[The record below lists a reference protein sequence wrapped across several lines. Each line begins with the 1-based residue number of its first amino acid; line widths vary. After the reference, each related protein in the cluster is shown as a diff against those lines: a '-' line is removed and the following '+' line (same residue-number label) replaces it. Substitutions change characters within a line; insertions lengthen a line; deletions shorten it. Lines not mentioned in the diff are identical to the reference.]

1 MLLPAEMSQSI
12 AVFLVAVSFVT
23 SFITAAFGIG
33 GGAIIL
39 AVLAVSVPPAA
50 LIPVHGVVQLG
61 SNAGRVGL
69 MLKDVIWRP
78 ALPFIGGSV
87 LGASIGGVVAVQIP
101 TAIVQI
107 AVGLFIVFVVLVKL
121 PPIAMRY
128 VFAGGL
134 FSSFLTMFFGA
145 TGNFIAAMV
154 KSMRLDPLPHVATH
168 SVMMTV
174 QHLIKVI
181 VFGIIGF
188 NFGEY
193 LPLIVGMLLTGFIGT
208 FIGKQFL
215 VKSGKAYFKPILN
228 SVLLFVAAHLIWTGA
243 SLMLT
248 PA

>member
-1 MLLPAEMSQSI
+1 MILPHDMALPI
-12 AVFLVAVSFVT
+12 AIFLVFMSFVT

-39 AVLAVSVPPAA
+39 AVLAVSVPAAA
-50 LIPVHGVVQLG
+50 LIPIHGVVQLG

-69 MLKDVIWRP
+69 MLKDVVWRP
-78 ALPFIGGSV
+78 VLPFIGGSV
-87 LGASIGGVVAVQIP
+87 IGAGIGGALAVQIP

-154 KSMRLDPLPHVATH
+154 KSMQLDPLPHV
-168 SVMMTV
+168 
-174 QHLIKVI
+174 QH
-181 VFGIIGF
+181 
-188 NFGEY
+188 
-193 LPLIVGMLLTGFIGT
+193 
-208 FIGKQFL
+208 
-215 VKSGKAYFKPILN
+215 IL
-228 SVLLFVAAHLIWTGA
+228 
-243 SLMLT
+243 
-248 PA
+248 